1 MHRLRTVESFSKG
14 KEGKEGKS
22 SASCAAAAVAAAAV
36 AAAAANHR
44 FSALFFRLV
53 FGEGRR
59 KPEVGD
65 PGFDNDDVCADDYY
79 ADKNGAGAGAGE
91 SSSMRVNI

>member
-22 SASCAAAAVAAAAV
+22 SASCAAAAVAAA
-36 AAAAANHR
+36 NHR

-65 PGFDNDDVCADDYY
+65 PGFDNDAVCADDYY